1 MCLTDGKEI
10 LEGERPRSGEISKT
24 TLFCCI
30 SCTSRHYFTYV
41 MCKNLG
47 AKLAPKPEFLG
58 AKLKFL
64 GAMALIWPKKSL
76 VECVTPP
83 LESSK

>member
-1 MCLTDGKEI
+1 MVRKTRITMCLTDENQI
-10 LEGERPRSGEISKT
+10 LEVERPPSGEIWKT
-24 TLFCCI
+24 ILFCCI
-30 SCTSRHYFTYV
+30 SCTYRHYFTYV

-64 GAMALIWPKKSL
+64 GAMA
-76 VECVTPP
+76 
-83 LESSK
+83 